1 MANDGQLFQFP
12 LRAFWMDIG
21 QPRDY
26 LVGQA
31 RYIKRQAEL
40 GNECEFDS
48 IVHPSAVVEPG
59 AEIGP
64 NVVIG
69 ENCVIESGV
78 RIVNATVMSGS
89 RVKKGSYVN
98 CSIIGWKCSLG
109 KWSRVEETFL
119 GEDVTVKDLSLMFQV
134 NVLPHKSVEGK
145 LDKTTIM

>member
-1 MANDGQLFQFP
+1 
-12 LRAFWMDIG
+12 MDIG

-26 LVGQA
+26 LIGQA

-40 GNECEFDS
+40 GIECLNNAIIHEK
-48 IVHPSAVVEPG
+48 AVVEDG

-69 ENCVIESGV
+69 EGCVIESGV
-78 RIVNATVMSGS
+78 KIVNATIMSGT

-98 CSIIGWKCSLG
+98 CSIVGWNCQIG
-109 KWSRVEETFL
+109 KWSRLEETFL

-134 NVLPHKSVEGK
+134 NVLPHKGVEGK
-145 LDKTTIM
+145 LE